1 MNIEYIQFQEYTLA
15 NYMYYAL
22 CIPYANQFL
31 YSSLNKISDALVRI
45 LFCGLLKEEII

>member
-1 MNIEYIQFQEYTLA
+1 
-15 NYMYYAL
+15 MYYAL